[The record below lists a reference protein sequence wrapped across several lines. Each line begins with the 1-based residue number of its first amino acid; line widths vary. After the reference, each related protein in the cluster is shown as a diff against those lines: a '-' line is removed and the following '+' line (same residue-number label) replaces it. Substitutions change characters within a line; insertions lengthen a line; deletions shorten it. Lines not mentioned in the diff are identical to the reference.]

1 MELRKNSL
9 SLKGF
14 QNIVIDNCEIVQET
28 SLKDMTKTSQDKEE
42 NQERN

>member
-14 QNIVIDNCEIVQET
+14 QNIVIDKLRNRARD
-28 SLKDMTKTSQDKEE
+28 SLKDMTETSQDKEG